1 MKKVTI
7 LLVCIVM
14 IITLSGCAKERFDGM
29 RVTSES
35 GVYLDFDSLRR
46 DEIHE
51 FEMDKDQAARIEIE
65 VEDGD
70 LDILFESKDGDT
82 VYRADN
88 ASDGDFE
95 VTVDEA
101 GTYIFSVSG
110 KKAKGTVKFER
121 IDG

>member
-7 LLVCIVM
+7 LLVCM
-14 IITLSGCAKERFDGM
+14 MMITLSGCAKERFDGM
-29 RVTSES
+29 SVTGES
-35 GVYLDFDSLRR
+35 GVYLDFDSLKR

-51 FEMDKDQAARIEIE
+51 FEMEKNQAAHIEIE
-65 VEDGD
+65 VEEGD
-70 LDILFESKDGDT
+70 LDILLESKDGDT
-82 VYRADN
+82 VYKADN